1 MPGNVLP
8 KARGRGQ
15 RRGGRPAFPSIPVPH
30 AGALGRFSAFPYP
43 APRFLSK
50 RDLCSD
56 MQQNLPFQPRLAKQ
70 ARKSHVVGDAGNARS
85 ACRAVIPDQSHRK
98 AWEVSH
104 RAGDGAELGHRDH
117 GSASGPRDSGAAG
130 FLFGRL
136 WVGLLSLSRAKSCVT
151 FVLHVYHLGYNV
163 CNAK

>member
-1 MPGNVLP
+1 MRTCKAPGVSLRNSSLP
-8 KARGRGQ
+8 WRRTGQGGNARKCPPESWG
-15 RRGGRPAFPSIPVPH
+15 
-30 AGALGRFSAFPYP
+30 AGAEAGRQARLPQHPRPTRWGTGEVLRVPVP

-70 ARKSHVVGDAGNARS
+70 ARESHVVGDAGNARS

-117 GSASGPRDSGAAG
+117 GSASGPRDSALRDS
-130 FLFGRL
+130 FLVVFGSVSYL
-136 WVGLLSLSRAKSCVT
+136 
-151 FVLHVYHLGYNV
+151 
-163 CNAK
+163 

>member
-8 KARGRGQ
+8 KAGGRGQ
-15 RRGGRPAFPSIPVPH
+15 RRGGRPAFPSISISH

-70 ARKSHVVGDAGNARS
+70 ALETRVTPDTACGSPVWLTVSLRKY
-85 ACRAVIPDQSHRK
+85 
-98 AWEVSH
+98 
-104 RAGDGAELGHRDH
+104 
-117 GSASGPRDSGAAG
+117 
-130 FLFGRL
+130 F
-136 WVGLLSLSRAKSCVT
+136 
-151 FVLHVYHLGYNV
+151 
-163 CNAK
+163 

>member
-1 MPGNVLP
+1 MSSRKLGGG
-8 KARGRGQ
+8 GRG
-15 RRGGRPAFPSIPVPH
+15 GAAGPPSPASPVPH
-30 AGALGRFSAFPYP
+30 AGALGRFSAFPYLP
-43 APRFLSK
+43 PRFLSK

-117 GSASGPRDSGAAG
+117 GSASGPRDSALRDS
-130 FLFGRL
+130 FLVVFGSVSYL
-136 WVGLLSLSRAKSCVT
+136 
-151 FVLHVYHLGYNV
+151 
-163 CNAK
+163 